1 MWTRWTTRALRGG
14 VAFGGGCTAV
24 AIWQAT
30 SLQQHYLSKPRLKP
44 HTGAN
49 SGLLVY
55 HDDNAAA
62 AADDDDATTSLSRF
76 PRRWFWRSKQQP
88 QPQPQQHEQQQRPG
102 QHGAHDNNDEDE
114 KEDRVVAKKMARIL
128 KDTLSDALR
137 TIESKTEALLVRKP
151 STLLET
157 ARDTWAR
164 LRGGGTPSDAPPRK
178 KIRLII
184 LGDSLV
190 CGVGCEDGNVHRA
203 AASPAAPSIT
213 GHVLPQIVARV
224 LSLAMRA
231 DVEWCSAGL
240 VGGTVA
246 DVRTTLLPEM
256 RQKLTVTAVAAAA
269 AAATAA
275 PATGKSASP
284 STPEEVVLVVI
295 CGLNDFKQIAIDF
308 PYTTGPAAFKSEL
321 KHMLTDID
329 AVGRDLNLQFKVF
342 LPAIPFVCGRG
353 DTSSPLMALRPL
365 STFIEGAAFLWDSQK
380 ESLASGSKHIT
391 FIEAPSMT
399 SHYATPGIGNFASD
413 GIHPSRSGYTW
424 YALHIAERMLQELCV
439 HPSTA
444 AAAGIDK

>member
-1 MWTRWTTRALRGG
+1 M
-14 VAFGGGCTAV
+14 
-24 AIWQAT
+24 
-30 SLQQHYLSKPRLKP
+30 
-44 HTGAN
+44 
-49 SGLLVY
+49 
-55 HDDNAAA
+55 
-62 AADDDDATTSLSRF
+62 
-76 PRRWFWRSKQQP
+76 
-88 QPQPQQHEQQQRPG
+88 
-102 QHGAHDNNDEDE
+102 
-114 KEDRVVAKKMARIL
+114 VAKKMARIL

-151 STLLET
+151 STLLES

-164 LRGGGTPSDAPPRK
+164 LRGGSGRIAPPRK

-231 DVEWCSAGL
+231 DVEWSSAGL

-256 RQKLTVTAVAAAA
+256 RQKLTVTSAATA

-284 STPEEVVLVVI
+284 STPEEIVLVVI
-295 CGLNDFKQIAIDF
+295 CGLNDFKQIVIDF

-321 KHMLTDID
+321 KHMLADID
-329 AVGRDLNLQFKVF
+329 AVGCDLNLQFKVF

-365 STFIEGAAFLWDSQK
+365 STFVEGAAFLWDSQK

-439 HPSTA
+439 HQPQLPGIPPSTA